1 MHLAWI
7 ELRDFRNHRE
17 TLIGDV
23 PEGSITIVGP
33 NGEGKTNLLEGM
45 FFLYALRSPRTSTNA
60 PLVRGERGRLCEE
73 FEGLDG
79 RALVEAEIP
88 RKGASRVKLN
98 TNPLRRKRELRRQVR
113 PCCSARSIS
122 PR

>member
-1 MHLAWI
+1 M
-7 ELRDFRNHRE
+7 
-17 TLIGDV
+17 GDV

-60 PLVRGERGRLCEE
+60 RSCARGARSAMRGDSRA
-73 FEGLDG
+73 LDG